1 MYIVFISISSFLVT
15 QSVQDLDSNEKKIF
29 EELMKTYSTFKE
41 NLTNSKT
48 YITPP
53 PQTKNETLPA
63 NNTKTENITNIVE
76 ATPNNVNATEK
87 KNPADKSKGNKGK
100 NKKRSNGTIKRKKF
114 MKLKHHQ
121 ILLLPSN
128 IKAITADDNSDS
140 NVITIKSVNLSLSI
154 LVLGII
160 ISVLVGI
167 IIIMHLKSN

>member
-1 MYIVFISISSFLVT
+1 
-15 QSVQDLDSNEKKIF
+15 
-29 EELMKTYSTFKE
+29 MKTYSTFKE

-128 IKAITADDNSDS
+128 IKAIT
-140 NVITIKSVNLSLSI
+140 IKQ
-154 LVLGII
+154 
-160 ISVLVGI
+160 
-167 IIIMHLKSN
+167 

>member
-53 PQTKNETLPA
+53 PQPKNETLPA

-100 NKKRSNGTIKRKKF
+100 NKKRSNGTIKRK
-114 MKLKHHQ
+114 
-121 ILLLPSN
+121 
-128 IKAITADDNSDS
+128 
-140 NVITIKSVNLSLSI
+140 NL
-154 LVLGII
+154 
-160 ISVLVGI
+160 
-167 IIIMHLKSN
+167 